1 MFKKSFSIVL
11 ILILISAC
19 SFDNKSGIWKNTNEI
34 SKIDNDV
41 FKDFKTLKIKN
52 KIFEDTIQI
61 PSNYKFN
68 ISKPVNN
75 SNWNDIF
82 YNKSNNFDHF
92 TYENKNEL
100 LFKSKKIS
108 SNEID
113 NFILFKNENLI
124 SSDLKGNIIIFSLA
138 EKKVIYK
145 FNFYKKKFKK
155 LKKKLNMIVENNI
168 IYVSDN
174 IGYLY
179 AYDFVKNKVLW
190 AKNYEI
196 PFRSNLKFGQNYLI
210 VANQNNS
217 LFFFNKLDGKLLK
230 LIPTEETLAKN
241 KFINN
246 ISLTND
252 SILFLNTFG
261 SLYSIDKESLNIN
274 WFININESQ
283 ELSLSNI
290 FFGNEIINYNGRIIV
305 SSNQNIYVI
314 DSKTGLIL
322 FSKNFSPIIKPLI
335 NNDYLFLITK
345 NNLIISINLKNNK
358 IIYSYDINQ
367 KIAEFLNT
375 KKKEVKFKSI
385 FIANKEIL
393 IFLKNSYVLNFG
405 VRGELKSI
413 NKLPTKIKTNPIF
426 IDGSVLYLDQKNR
439 VSIVN

>member
-1 MFKKSFSIVL
+1 MFKKSFSITL
-11 ILILISAC
+11 ILIFI
-19 SFDNKSGIWKNTNEI
+19 
-34 SKIDNDV
+34 
-41 FKDFKTLKIKN
+41 
-52 KIFEDTIQI
+52 
-61 PSNYKFN
+61 
-68 ISKPVNN
+68 

-113 NFILFKNENLI
+113 NFILFKNENII
-124 SSDLKGNIIIFSLA
+124 SSDLKGNINIFSLA

-196 PFRSNLKFGQNYLI
+196 PFRSNLKLGQNYLI
-210 VANQNNS
+210 VANQNNN
-217 LFFFNKLDGKLLK
+217 LFFFNKLDWKLLK

-241 KFINN
+241 EFINS
-246 ISLTND
+246 ISLTNK

-261 SLYSIDKESLNIN
+261 SLYSIDKKSLNIN

-393 IFLKNSYVLNFG
+393 IFLKNSFVLNFG

>member
-1 MFKKSFSIVL
+1 MFKKFLSIIL
-11 ILILISAC
+11 ILIFISAC
-19 SFDNKSGIWKNTNEI
+19 SFDNKSGIWKNTNEV
-34 SKIDNDV
+34 SKIDDDV

-61 PSNYKFN
+61 PGNFKFN

-82 YNKSNNFDHF
+82 YNKSNNLDHF

-108 SNEID
+108 SNEI
-113 NFILFKNENLI
+113 NNSILFKNESII

-196 PFRSNLKFGQNYLI
+196 PFRSNLKLGQNYLI
-210 VANQNNS
+210 VANQNNN

-241 KFINN
+241 EFINS
-246 ISLTND
+246 ISLTNK

-261 SLYSIDKESLNIN
+261 SLYSIDKKSLNIN

-393 IFLKNSYVLNFG
+393 IFLKNSFVLNFG

>member
-1 MFKKSFSIVL
+1 MFKKSFSIAL
-11 ILILISAC
+11 ILILLSAC

-108 SNEID
+108 SNDID
-113 NFILFKNENLI
+113 NFILFKNENII
-124 SSDLKGNIIIFSLA
+124 SSDLKGNIIIFSLTK
-138 EKKVIYK
+138 KKVIYK
-145 FNFYKKKFKK
+145 FNFYKKKYKK

-179 AYDFVKNKVLW
+179 AYDFVTNKVLW

>member
-1 MFKKSFSIVL
+1 MFKKFLSISL
-11 ILILISAC
+11 ILIFISAC

-34 SKIDNDV
+34 SKIDDDV

-52 KIFEDTIQI
+52 KIFEDSIQI
-61 PSNYKFN
+61 PGNFKFN

-75 SNWNDIF
+75 SNWSDIF
-82 YNKSNNFDHF
+82 YNKSNNLDHF

-108 SNEID
+108 SNEI
-113 NFILFKNENLI
+113 NNSILFKNENII

-196 PFRSNLKFGQNYLI
+196 PFRSNLKLGQNYLI
-210 VANQNNS
+210 VANLNNS

-241 KFINN
+241 EFINS
-246 ISLTND
+246 ISLTNK

-261 SLYSIDKESLNIN
+261 SLYSIDKKSLNIN

-283 ELSLSNI
+283 ELSLRNI
-290 FFGNEIINYNGRIIV
+290 FSGNEIINYNDKIIV

-314 DSKTGLIL
+314 DSNTGLIL
-322 FSKNFSPIIKPLI
+322 FSKNFSPIIKPFI

-345 NNLIISINLKNNK
+345 NNLIISINLRNKK

-367 KIAEFLNT
+367 KIADFLNT

-385 FIANKEIL
+385 FIANKKIL
-393 IFLKNSYVLNFG
+393 IFLKNSFVLNFG

-426 IDGSVLYLDQKNR
+426 IDGSLLYLDQKNR

>member
-1 MFKKSFSIVL
+1 MFKKFLSISL
-11 ILILISAC
+11 ILIFISAC

-34 SKIDNDV
+34 SKIDDDV

-61 PSNYKFN
+61 PGNFKFN

-82 YNKSNNFDHF
+82 YNKSNNLDHF

-108 SNEID
+108 SNEI
-113 NFILFKNENLI
+113 NNSILFKNENII

-196 PFRSNLKFGQNYLI
+196 PFRSNLKLGQNYLI
-210 VANQNNS
+210 VANLNNS
-217 LFFFNKLDGKLLK
+217 LFFFNKSDGKLLK

-241 KFINN
+241 EFVNS
-246 ISLTND
+246 ISLTNK

-261 SLYSIDKESLNIN
+261 SLYSIDKKSLNIN

-283 ELSLSNI
+283 ELSLRNI
-290 FFGNEIINYNGRIIV
+290 FSGNQIINYNDKIIV

-314 DSKTGLIL
+314 DSNTGLIL
-322 FSKNFSPIIKPLI
+322 FSKNFSPIIKLFI

-345 NNLIISINLKNNK
+345 NNLIISINLRNKK

-367 KIAEFLNT
+367 KIADFLNT

-385 FIANKEIL
+385 FIANKKIL
-393 IFLKNSYVLNFG
+393 IFLKNSFVLNFG

-426 IDGSVLYLDQKNR
+426 IDGSLLYLDQKNR

>member
-1 MFKKSFSIVL
+1 MRIFFIFL
-11 ILILISAC
+11 IFTFFQHC

-52 KIFEDTIQI
+52 IIFEDTIQI
-61 PSNYKFN
+61 PSNFKFN

-82 YNKSNNFDHF
+82 YTKSNNFDHF

-108 SNEID
+108 SNETD
-113 NFILFKNENLI
+113 NFILFKNENVI

-179 AYDFVKNKVLW
+179 AYDFVKKKVLW

-196 PFRSNLKFGQNYLI
+196 PFRSNLKLGQNYLI

-217 LFFFNKLDGKLLK
+217 LFFFNKGDGKLLK

-241 KFINN
+241 KFINS
-246 ISLTND
+246 ISLTNN
-252 SILFLNTFG
+252 SILFLLTDF
-261 SLYSIDKESLNIN
+261 LLDKC
-274 WFININESQ
+274 
-283 ELSLSNI
+283 
-290 FFGNEIINYNGRIIV
+290 EI
-305 SSNQNIYVI
+305 
-314 DSKTGLIL
+314 
-322 FSKNFSPIIKPLI
+322 
-335 NNDYLFLITK
+335 
-345 NNLIISINLKNNK
+345 
-358 IIYSYDINQ
+358 
-367 KIAEFLNT
+367 
-375 KKKEVKFKSI
+375 KF
-385 FIANKEIL
+385 
-393 IFLKNSYVLNFG
+393 
-405 VRGELKSI
+405 
-413 NKLPTKIKTNPIF
+413 
-426 IDGSVLYLDQKNR
+426 
-439 VSIVN
+439 

>member
-1 MFKKSFSIVL
+1 MFKKSFSIIL

-52 KIFEDTIQI
+52 IIFEDTIQI
-61 PSNYKFN
+61 PSNFKFN

-82 YNKSNNFDHF
+82 YTKSNNFDHF

-108 SNEID
+108 SNETD
-113 NFILFKNENLI
+113 NFILFKNENVI

-179 AYDFVKNKVLW
+179 AYDFVKKKVLW

-196 PFRSNLKFGQNYLI
+196 PFRSNLKLGQNYLI

-217 LFFFNKLDGKLLK
+217 LFFFNKGDGKLLK

-241 KFINN
+241 KFINS
-246 ISLTND
+246 ISLTNN

-261 SLYSIDKESLNIN
+261 SLYSIDKKSLNIN

-290 FFGNEIINYNGRIIV
+290 FSGNEIINYNDKIIV

-314 DSKTGLIL
+314 DSNTGLIL
-322 FSKNFSPIIKPLI
+322 FSKNFSPIIKPFI

-345 NNLIISINLKNNK
+345 NNLFISINLRNNK

-367 KIAEFLNT
+367 KIADFLNT

-385 FIANKEIL
+385 FIANKKIL
-393 IFLKNSYVLNFG
+393 IFLKNSFVLNFD

-426 IDGSVLYLDQKNR
+426 IDGTVIYLDKKNR